1 MANWSKR
8 TSRKAGNQGQRRTYT
23 TTSTGKSTSSYSS
36 KVGNVRTT
44 TSISSNGKMKITRT
58 ESNPFLGRRTTT
70 QTLNPKPKRQ
80 KKSSG
85 YKRKTYRGRRSG
97 GNSGCAVILLA
108 PFVFTLLTYGASTLI

>member
-23 TTSTGKSTSSYSS
+23 TTSTGKSTHSYSS

-58 ESNPFLGRRTTT
+58 ESNPILGRKTTT
-70 QTLNPKPKRQ
+70 QTLNPKPKHR
-80 KKSSG
+80 KKSST
-85 YKRKTYRGRRSG
+85 RRRRSG

-108 PFVFTLLTYGASTLI
+108 PFVLSLLTYTTSMFI